1 MQTRP
6 RRPSSYALAALAAA
20 CASVAAPAAH
30 ARDAAGWT
38 PALAALGDRG
48 TAGTT
53 AAAAPTLAA
62 SAMAAPL
69 LAAGMQ
75 ATAVTPAEP
84 VVVERT
90 SEFERDETERWVPG
104 FAFTS
109 GILGQNAE
117 GSVSSNSAISYR
129 IFARQN
135 GPLQYNNRLPFPCNN
150 ITAAQFLI
158 TRRLADSRQPPPDA
172 GPQASGS

>member
-6 RRPSSYALAALAAA
+6 RRPSSYALAALAVA

-48 TAGTT
+48 ASGTT

-84 VVVERT
+84 AVVERT
-90 SEFERDETERWVPG
+90 PEFERDETERWVPG
-104 FAFTS
+104 LAFTS
-109 GILGQNAE
+109 GILGQGTE
-117 GSVSSNSAISYR
+117 GEINSDSAVRYTY
-129 IFARQN
+129 FARQD
-135 GPLQYNNRLPFPCNN
+135 GPVE
-150 ITAAQFLI
+150 
-158 TRRLADSRQPPPDA
+158 
-172 GPQASGS
+172 